1 MVRRAIYLFLFFSL
15 GFFFGLI
22 FLYLLSC
29 FSAFLLP
36 RFSAFLLVCFL
47 ASLLL
52 CFSVSSLFRFST
64 SLLFCFLAVLLFCF
78 LAFLLLCFSAFLL
91 PHVFAFQIS
100 DGRMVEGK
108 AGENLNESYISEI
121 ARWKARGGNLNKEL
135 DVRWSHGGRKRGGQ
149 F

>member
-1 MVRRAIYLFLFFSL
+1 MISHQFFLLTLPWPSHFYSSPLLFSSFLWEGHLFSFFSL
-15 GFFFGLI
+15 GIFLKLI

-64 SLLFCFLAVLLFCF
+64 SLLFCFLA
-78 LAFLLLCFSAFLL
+78 FLLLCFSAFLL

-100 DGRMVEGK
+100 DGRMAEGK
-108 AGENLNESYISEI
+108 AEENLNKSYISEI
-121 ARWKARGGNLNKEL
+121 ARWKARAGKFE
-135 DVRWSHGGRKRGGQ
+135 
-149 F
+149 